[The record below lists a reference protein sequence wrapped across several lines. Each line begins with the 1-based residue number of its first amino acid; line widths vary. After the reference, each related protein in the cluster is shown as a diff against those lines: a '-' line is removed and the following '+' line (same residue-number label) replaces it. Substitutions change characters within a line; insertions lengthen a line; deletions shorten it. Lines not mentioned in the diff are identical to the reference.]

1 MFKFIDLQKKCC
13 LTCQYFKGTR
23 RVEVIGR
30 QTFID
35 YDNPKGACGIY
46 NNFPKLINEPAN
58 ATSFCRYKRWVD
70 LPD

>member
-1 MFKFIDLQKKCC
+1 MFKFIELQKKCC

-35 YDNPKGACGIY
+35 YDNPQGACGVF
-46 NNFPKLINEPAN
+46 NNTPRLINDPAN

>member
-1 MFKFIDLQKKCC
+1 MFKFINLQKKCC
-13 LTCQYFKGTR
+13 LTCQYFKGAR

-35 YDNPKGACGIY
+35 YDNPQGACGVF
-46 NNFPKLINEPAN
+46 NNTPRLINDSAN
-58 ATSFCRYKRWVD
+58 ATSFCRYKRWIE

>member
-13 LTCQYFKGTR
+13 ITCQFFRGQR

-30 QTFID
+30 QTFND
-35 YDNPKGACGIY
+35 YDKPQRNCCVF

-58 ATSFCRYKRWVD
+58 AVSYCRYKHWVE

>member
-1 MFKFIDLQKKCC
+1 MFKFIELQKKCC

-46 NNFPKLINEPAN
+46 NNFPKLISEPAN